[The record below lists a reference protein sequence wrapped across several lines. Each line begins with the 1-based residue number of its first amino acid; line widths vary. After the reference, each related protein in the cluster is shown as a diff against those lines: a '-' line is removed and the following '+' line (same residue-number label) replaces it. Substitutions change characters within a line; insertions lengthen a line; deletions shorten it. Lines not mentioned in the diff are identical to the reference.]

1 MPLAFVLRNNPTQA
15 RIDAGSENDLTLAQS
30 IRIPAFWA
38 YCFGIAA
45 FAGIAAAT
53 GLFNE
58 AILAERGFNQEAFHH
73 FLAGSS
79 LIALIGQIICGIGMR
94 RLPIR
99 FWLGGAL
106 IVQAVALALF
116 RVITT
121 STGMWTVAA
130 LMGLSGGIIT
140 VAFFA
145 IWGDSFGK
153 RHLGRIQGVAQTCSV
168 LASALGPLL
177 LERGVRFLHG
187 YANTLIV
194 AAPVCVLLG
203 LLVLT
208 LRPRPVP

>member
-1 MPLAFVLRNNPTQA
+1 
-15 RIDAGSENDLTLAQS
+15 
-30 IRIPAFWA
+30 
-38 YCFGIAA
+38 
-45 FAGIAAAT
+45 
-53 GLFNE
+53 
-58 AILAERGFNQEAFHH
+58 
-73 FLAGSS
+73 
-79 LIALIGQIICGIGMR
+79 LIGQIICGIGMR

-116 RVITT
+116 RVIST